1 MLNKDS
7 ITKFWTAEMTGR
19 TSLPCLLE
27 VFGDYD
33 HTPSEEK
40 YCFCSSQVRF
50 PPVMPLK
57 T

>member
-1 MLNKDS
+1 
-7 ITKFWTAEMTGR
+7 MTGR

-40 YCFCSSQVRF
+40 YCFCTSQVRF